1 MIVKL
6 LLSILIYANSCYS
19 IIILKDIYII
29 MMRNCQIYTKYKI
42 QTMNKLIPAVAATT
56 LLMLTIV
63 TPMYQHAY
71 ATGPG
76 EQVFEIVKPL
86 IAKALQE
93 LQNGDAEAAQATL
106 QQAQNEIDDS
116 FNEGDGGNDE

>member
-1 MIVKL
+1 
-6 LLSILIYANSCYS
+6 
-19 IIILKDIYII
+19 
-29 MMRNCQIYTKYKI
+29 
-42 QTMNKLIPAVAATT
+42 MNKLIPAVAATT

-76 EQVFEIVKPL
+76 EQVLEIVKPL

-93 LQNGDAEAAQATL
+93 LQNGDTEAALATL

-116 FNEGDGGNDE
+116 FNEGDGGNDNDDDETKN

>member
-1 MIVKL
+1 
-6 LLSILIYANSCYS
+6 
-19 IIILKDIYII
+19 
-29 MMRNCQIYTKYKI
+29 
-42 QTMNKLIPAVAATT
+42 MNKLIPAVTATT

-63 TPMYQHAY
+63 TPMYQYAY

-93 LQNGDAEAAQATL
+93 LQNGDAEAALATL

-116 FNEGDGGNDE
+116 FNEGDGGNDDDDDMTKN

>member
-1 MIVKL
+1 
-6 LLSILIYANSCYS
+6 
-19 IIILKDIYII
+19 
-29 MMRNCQIYTKYKI
+29 
-42 QTMNKLIPAVAATT
+42 MNKLIPAVAATT

-86 IAKALQE
+86 IAKAL
-93 LQNGDAEAAQATL
+93 
-106 QQAQNEIDDS
+106 
-116 FNEGDGGNDE
+116 